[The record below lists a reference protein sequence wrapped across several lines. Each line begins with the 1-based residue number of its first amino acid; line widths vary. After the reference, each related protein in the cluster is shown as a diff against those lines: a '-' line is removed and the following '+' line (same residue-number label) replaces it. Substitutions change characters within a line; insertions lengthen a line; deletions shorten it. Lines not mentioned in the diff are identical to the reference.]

1 MRRFNQRGSGVRR
14 GRYDWAGHVVRLT
27 GQLVLAVL
35 FVGVGSHTAA
45 AQRPFQLQG
54 NVTFDWLNGD
64 RLTYSFDLEPKA
76 LIVVPPDSPDWR
88 NLDLTPSVEYAAKNW
103 LDLTGEFVAGCTK
116 QTDDE
121 NSVELTPRVGVR
133 FHFLSRGLP
142 AIVHKDPV
150 TGRERPPRR
159 RLVVRD
165 WARVE
170 WRNLFYSGDS
180 PNSSKWRFGNRLEFL
195 FPLNRANITMDGA
208 RYLQADWQWTVPLGD
223 PKERFA
229 NRQRIRAGVGYR
241 RDFHWRFAVLYMWT
255 RSRDTTGEPFRT
267 TEGALNLRVE
277 HFF

>member
-1 MRRFNQRGSGVRR
+1 MKLTRR
-14 GRYDWAGHVVRLT
+14 
-27 GQLVLAVL
+27 LVLAL
-35 FVGVGSHTAA
+35 LLVGLTSRTAV

-54 NVTFDWLNGD
+54 NVTFDWLRGD
-64 RLTYSFDLEPKA
+64 RLTYSFDLEPKT
-76 LIVVPPDSPDWR
+76 LVVVPAGSPDWR

-103 LDLTGEFVAGCTK
+103 LDLTGEFVAGGTR

-133 FHFLSRGLP
+133 FHFLSRVLP

-150 TGRERPPRR
+150 TGRERLPNR

-170 WRNLFYSGDS
+170 WRNFFYGGNT
-180 PNSSKWRFGNRLEFL
+180 PSSSTWRFGNRLEFL
-195 FPLNRANITMDGA
+195 FPLNRANITMDGT
-208 RYLQADWQWTVPLGD
+208 RYLQADWQWLVPLGD

-229 NRQRIRAGVGYR
+229 NRQRIRAGLGYR
-241 RDFHWRFAVLYMWT
+241 RNFHWRFAVLYMWT
-255 RSRDTTGEPFRT
+255 RSRDTTGEPFRIT
-267 TEGALNLRVE
+267 DSALNLRVE